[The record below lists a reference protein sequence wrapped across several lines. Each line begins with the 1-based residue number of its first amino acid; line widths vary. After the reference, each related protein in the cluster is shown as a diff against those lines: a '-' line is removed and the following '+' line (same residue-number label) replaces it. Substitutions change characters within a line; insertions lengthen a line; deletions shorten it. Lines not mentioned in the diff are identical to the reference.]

1 MEWLVAV
8 AVSVG
13 FGVLTGWVYGGFLSL
28 RKGRRAGRRVHLS
41 LAGTDR
47 SRAEELAMLARFHR
61 RRVSP

>member
-41 LAGTDR
+41 RQSVLCFTNAGT
-47 SRAEELAMLARFHR
+47 SFGT
-61 RRVSP
+61 SP